1 MSFIILIKQPKFMHF
16 KLVQKTR
23 TAFKL
28 FGVLAVFFLGLI
40 NAQAQVTTSQIN
52 GAVVDD
58 KGESL
63 PGATVLAIH
72 LPSGSRYGTTTNA
85 AGRYTIPGV
94 RIGGPYKV
102 SVTFVGYQEQTRDGI
117 TANLGSAANVDFKL
131 ANASTQLSEVT
142 VSGTRSDVFSSD
154 RTGAAA
160 TFGRETIN
168 TLPTIGRTINDITKY
183 NAYGNGRSFAGQ
195 DSRFNNF
202 TIDGSVFNNGFGL
215 GSSAQAGGRTG
226 TTAVSLDAIDEVQL
240 NVAPYDVRQSGFA
253 GAGINAV
260 TRSGTNEFSGSAYH
274 LFRTSKDSFRM
285 VGKKADGRDIP
296 AVNINEKTTG
306 FRVGGPLIKNKLF
319 FFVNYE
325 QFTSSTPALD
335 WQVNRGQTSGNIS
348 RVTQADVDDITSFM
362 RTNFGR
368 ELGPFDN
375 FNNEVTSKKGLV
387 RFDYNINDNHKLTV
401 RYSHHNSQSGVPISN
416 SNSSNTAG
424 NGNRTNSS
432 LALSPQSTG
441 YLIADN
447 TRSIAAE
454 LNSNFKGKW
463 ANQLVATYNKQI
475 EDRQYLTDMFPSI
488 DILQGGTTYMSLGFD
503 PFTPS
508 NKLNYSTL
516 NLTNNLSYFA
526 GKHTLTLGL
535 GYENFVSNNLFFPA
549 SNGVYVYNSL
559 ADFKTAALAYKNNPT
574 ATTSPVTVNRY
585 NLRYSLL
592 PGGAE
597 PWQKLESNTYSAY
610 IQDEYQ
616 ATPNLK
622 LTLGLRGDIFAYD
635 QSLATAF
642 NNPVVAATTVFKDE
656 NKQNYSVNTGAFPKN
671 RLLLSPRLGF
681 NWDVTGDKKT
691 QVRGGTG
698 IFVSRVPQVLVSN
711 QLGNNGVNTAVIN
724 LTGTN
729 TVPFVLNPSEL
740 PAALRPDPTK
750 VDITK
755 LAPYAVNATDQDLKY
770 PSMWKT
776 NIAIDQKL
784 PFGLIGTVE
793 FIYNKT
799 INGLRYID
807 ANLKAAD
814 RTFSGTDTRDR
825 FPASGVASTGS
836 GAANTVAVA
845 RFYNPAVSNVF
856 VLKNTNVGYAY
867 TATFKLEKPA
877 TNGFGGM
884 LAYTYGYARDM
895 QSVGSTV
902 QANMP
907 TVYGQNYLTESFSDN
922 DLRNRI
928 IGYLN
933 YRLNY
938 GGKFGGS
945 TMFTLGLTSQS
956 GGKVSYTYGNDLN
969 GDGQINDLIFVPAK
983 ASDLSFASLT
993 VGSGATAVVYT
1004 PEQQQAA
1011 FDQYID
1017 NNDYLKTRRGKY
1029 AERNGGYFPWLTR
1042 VDLTITQEFYIRVGK
1057 EGKKNTIQLRADVL
1071 NFGNLLN
1078 NKWGVGYL
1086 TTTATPLTNSS
1097 ISAAGVPTYRL
1108 NTQVITEGTTNK
1120 TILLRDSFVKNVS
1133 IDNVWQAQIG
1143 LRYIFN

>member
-1 MSFIILIKQPKFMHF
+1 MHF

-58 KGESL
+58 KGEAL

-168 TLPTIGRTINDITKY
+168 NLPTIGRTINDITKY

-296 AVNINEKTTG
+296 PVNINEKTTG

-348 RVTQADVDDITSFM
+348 RVTQADVDDITNFM

-387 RFDYNINDNHKLTV
+387 RLDYNINDNHKLTV

-475 EDRQYLTDMFPSI
+475 EDRQYLTDLFPSI
-488 DILQGGTTYMSLGFD
+488 DILQGGSTYMSLGFD

-559 ADFKTAALAYKNNPT
+559 AEFKTAALAYKNNPT

-592 PGGAE
+592 DGGAE
-597 PWQKLESNTYSAY
+597 PWQQLQSNTYSAY
-610 IQDEYQ
+610 IQDEFQ

-635 QSLATAF
+635 QSLAEDF
-642 NNPVVAATTVFKDE
+642 NNPVVARMTFKDE
-656 NKQNYSVNTGAFPKN
+656 DKLDYKVSTGAFPKN
-671 RLLLSPRLGF
+671 RLLLSPRLGI

-698 IFVSRVPQVLVSN
+698 IFVSRIPQVLVSN

-724 LTGTN
+724 LQNTT
-729 TVPFVLNPSEL
+729 TVPFVLSPSEL
-740 PAALRPDPTK
+740 PAALRPDPSK
-750 VDITK
+750 VNIENISG
-755 LAPYAVNATDQDLKY
+755 YAVNATDQNLKY
-770 PSMWKT
+770 PSIWKT
-776 NIAIDQKL
+776 NIAVDQKL
-784 PFGLIGTVE
+784 PWGLIGTAE

-807 ANLKAAD
+807 ANLKAPD
-814 RTFSGTDTRDR
+814 RTLSGADTRDR
-825 FPASGVASTGS
+825 FPTSRFI
-836 GAANTVAVA
+836 NTQ
-845 RFYNPAVSNVF
+845 VSNVF

-867 TATFKLEKPA
+867 TATAKLEKPA
-877 TNGFGGM
+877 SNGFGGM

-907 TVYGQNYLTESFSDN
+907 TIYGQNYLTESFSDN
-922 DLRNRI
+922 DQRHRI

-956 GGKVSYTYGNDLN
+956 GGKLSYVYGNDVN
-969 GDGQINDLIFVPAK
+969 GDGQTANDLIYVPNK
-983 ASDLSFASLT
+983 GSDLTFT
-993 VGSGATAVVYT
+993 QFTTGSGATLQT
-1004 PEQQQAA
+1004 FTNEQQQAA
-1011 FDQYID
+1011 FEQYIE
-1017 NNDYLKTRRGKY
+1017 NNPYLKTRRGQY

-1042 VDLTITQEFYIRVGK
+1042 ADLTITQEFYVRVGK

-1086 TTTATPLTNSS
+1086 TTASNPLTTTVSS
-1097 ISAAGVPTYRL
+1097 TGTVTYRL
-1108 NTQVITEGTTNK
+1108 NTQVITENNANK